1 MASANSTRTIT
12 TIKQPYKTSAG
23 TTLFLGTSTEVQVD
37 TNGKYIPNS
46 AVVSLRLYTGTG
58 VLGTDFKTVAIRN
71 AGEPWR
77 FTQDANQNYVAGTD
91 LQQTLAN
98 RNSLMNINLNNH
110 VSNALQAPLQGVP
123 AGQVNTNTQS
133 SANAAAGLAPT
144 AGNARPDP
152 QPIAPAP
159 TPNSADPAPLFVDEN
174 LATLSVN
181 KDPEYGDMRYPLYNY
196 KDGTFDY
203 LHISAVRFL
212 ESGLRTDASS
222 FNVISTQKRKKNI
235 YAHVFL
241 PMQPGISDTNGVS
254 WNEDSLNP
262 FQAALGGVAAN
273 AIMTAGSG
281 DVTNAAKGL
290 VQGLINTATGIANQP
305 GLQNYIA
312 SYFAG
317 QAVGTNL
324 VARTTGTVLNNNLE
338 LLFNGPKLRTFR
350 YSYRFTPR
358 DDKEAKMVRRII
370 RFFKREMSPEVI
382 QTGLFLATPNVFQL
396 KYISRDKNNQNPFL
410 NHIKLCALTDMSVNY
425 TPDGTYMTY
434 QDGSMTSYEVELQFS
449 ELEPIYKNDYDEL
462 GDDVNDPKSMGY

>member
-1 MASANSTRTIT
+1 MATYGEPGKN
-12 TIKQPYKTSAG
+12 PYTVPGVGGILSN
-23 TTLFLGTSTEVQVD
+23 VVD
-37 TNGKYIPNS
+37 S
-46 AVVSLRLYTGTG
+46 GTG
-58 VLGTDFKTVAIRN
+58 VTQIYQQRALNTYATLGTYNPSTGK
-71 AGEPWR
+71 
-77 FTQDANQNYVAGTD
+77 FTPSSGTD
-91 LQQTLAN
+91 PNETRSLSNQTGITNIKNASIKTAISAGASQTQAQQL
-98 RNSLMNINLNNH
+98 I
-110 VSNALQAPLQGVP
+110 
-123 AGQVNTNTQS
+123 
-133 SANAAAGLAPT
+133 
-144 AGNARPDP
+144 
-152 QPIAPAP
+152 
-159 TPNSADPAPLFVDEN
+159 TPNSSQTQPPQPPPTASPTTTDPTPVFIDGN
-174 LATLSVN
+174 LTTLSVN
-181 KDPEYGDMRYPLYNY
+181 KDPEYGDMRYPLKNY

-212 ESGLRTDASS
+212 ESGLKTDASS
-222 FNVISTQKRKKNI
+222 FNVTSTQKRKKNI
-235 YAHVFL
+235 YANVFL

-281 DVTNAAKGL
+281 NVVNATKGL

-396 KYISRDKNNQNPFL
+396 KYISRDGKENQFL
-410 NHIKLCALTDMSVNY
+410 NRIKLCALTDMSVNY

-462 GDDVNDPKSMGY
+462 GDTVNDPKSMGY

>member
-1 MASANSTRTIT
+1 MSIQYTEYPIKTASGTAIVKTAIDPENPNSSPQIVDRNNSVLYQWNT
-12 TIKQPYKTSAG
+12 TNNKFEPLGSSTDILPSNGGFGTSETYGSLLNQNSNTFIQNTTTVINKLPDNQKSLFQSTNSFQPY
-23 TTLFLGTSTEVQVD
+23 TTFSNRQQSQSQTQQQSTA
-37 TNGKYIPNS
+37 TP
-46 AVVSLRLYTGTG
+46 
-58 VLGTDFKTVAIRN
+58 
-71 AGEPWR
+71 
-77 FTQDANQNYVAGTD
+77 
-91 LQQTLAN
+91 
-98 RNSLMNINLNNH
+98 
-110 VSNALQAPLQGVP
+110 
-123 AGQVNTNTQS
+123 TNTD
-133 SANAAAGLAPT
+133 PT
-144 AGNARPDP
+144 NPRFIDG
-152 QPIAPAP
+152 
-159 TPNSADPAPLFVDEN
+159 N
-174 LATLSVN
+174 LATLSVS
-181 KDPEYGDMRYPLYNY
+181 KDPTYELMRYPLSNY

-203 LHISAVRFL
+203 LHISAVRFK

-222 FNVISTQKRKKNI
+222 FNVKSTQKRETDI
-235 YAHVFL
+235 YAHVHL

-281 DVTNAAKGL
+281 NAMKAAKGL
-290 VQGLINTATGIANQP
+290 VQGLINTATGIAGQQ
-305 GLQNYIA
+305 GMENYIA

-382 QTGLFLATPNVFQL
+382 QTGLFLATPNVFKL
-396 KYISRDKNNQNPFL
+396 KYISRNDNNQNPFL

>member
-1 MASANSTRTIT
+1 MATYGEPGKNPYTVPGVGGILSNVVDSTTGVTQIYRQGALNTYT
-12 TIKQPYKTSAG
+12 SLGTYNPSTGKFTPSSGTDPNETRSLSNQTGLTNIKNASIKTATSAG
-23 TTLFLGTSTEVQVD
+23 ASQTQAQQLITPNTS
-37 TNGKYIPNS
+37 PPPPPPS
-46 AVVSLRLYTGTG
+46 
-58 VLGTDFKTVAIRN
+58 
-71 AGEPWR
+71 
-77 FTQDANQNYVAGTD
+77 
-91 LQQTLAN
+91 
-98 RNSLMNINLNNH
+98 
-110 VSNALQAPLQGVP
+110 P
-123 AGQVNTNTQS
+123 AG
-133 SANAAAGLAPT
+133 P
-144 AGNARPDP
+144 
-152 QPIAPAP
+152 APAG
-159 TPNSADPAPLFVDEN
+159 DPPDIFIDGN
-174 LATLSVN
+174 LATLSVS
-181 KDPEYGDMRYPLYNY
+181 KDPTYELMRYPLNNY

-203 LHISAVRFL
+203 LHISAVRFK

-222 FNVISTQKRKKNI
+222 FNVKSTQKRETDI
-235 YAHVFL
+235 YAHVHL

-281 DVTNAAKGL
+281 NAMKAAKGL
-290 VQGLINTATGIANQP
+290 VQGLINTATGIAGQQ
-305 GLQNYIA
+305 GMENYIA

-434 QDGSMTSYEVELQFS
+434 QDGSMTSYEVQLQFS

>member
-1 MASANSTRTIT
+1 MATYGEPGKNPYTVPGVGGILSNVVDSTTGVTQIYRQGAFNTYT
-12 TIKQPYKTSAG
+12 SLGTYNPSTGKFTPFSGTDPNATRSLSNQTGLTNIKNASIKTATSAG
-23 TTLFLGTSTEVQVD
+23 ASQTQAQQLITPNTS
-37 TNGKYIPNS
+37 PPPPPPS
-46 AVVSLRLYTGTG
+46 
-58 VLGTDFKTVAIRN
+58 
-71 AGEPWR
+71 
-77 FTQDANQNYVAGTD
+77 
-91 LQQTLAN
+91 
-98 RNSLMNINLNNH
+98 
-110 VSNALQAPLQGVP
+110 P
-123 AGQVNTNTQS
+123 AG
-133 SANAAAGLAPT
+133 P
-144 AGNARPDP
+144 
-152 QPIAPAP
+152 APAG
-159 TPNSADPAPLFVDEN
+159 DPPDIFIDGN
-174 LATLSVN
+174 LATLSVS
-181 KDPEYGDMRYPLYNY
+181 KDPTYELMRYPLNNY

-203 LHISAVRFL
+203 LHISAVRFK

-222 FNVISTQKRKKNI
+222 FNVKSTQKRETDI
-235 YAHVFL
+235 YAHVHL

-281 DVTNAAKGL
+281 NAMKAAKGL
-290 VQGLINTATGIANQP
+290 VQGLINTATGIAGQQ
-305 GLQNYIA
+305 GMENYIA

-434 QDGSMTSYEVELQFS
+434 QDGSMTSYEVQLQFS